1 MVKVFILGASGFI
14 GCEFS
19 SCELILFLLSVISNL
34 LLLVAVALALRR
46 NGHRVYGLVR
56 SPAKGLDL
64 AKNEITP
71 VIGDIFQPSSWTS
84 VIESEGIDVII
95 DSSRVHQ
102 NVSKVLTEAKRLGE
116 ARLKGLK
123 RGPKL
128 GFVLFSGS
136 WVHGDQPDA
145 RDIVNELT
153 APTPLEMVAWRPA
166 VENELLSFSDVLDTV
181 VIRPTMVYGGSGS
194 LLSMVLAPIAAAVKR
209 GASEA
214 KVLGRRFE
222 FAAIHKDDVADF
234 TLKVVEKVGN
244 SCFIFIFSILEVSLL
259 TMQIS
264 YVGALSYPVFDITAQ
279 HESYTDIIEA
289 AAKHMGFTGA
299 IIYRNPEGLMA
310 SLEQAILTQFNT
322 SSDRARTYLGWEP
335 KHRDIMGQIDVYTAA
350 MVANQ

>member
-14 GCEFS
+14 GFA
-19 SCELILFLLSVISNL
+19 I
-34 LLLVAVALALRR
+34 ALALRR

-56 SPAKGLDL
+56 DSVKGLNL
-64 AKNEITP
+64 AKHEITP
-71 VIGDIFQPSSWTS
+71 VIGDILRPSSWTF
-84 VIESEGIDVII
+84 VIECEGIDVVI
-95 DSSRVHQ
+95 DSSNVHQ
-102 NVSKVLTEAKRLGE
+102 NMSKVLTEAKRLGE

-128 GFVLFSGS
+128 GFILLSGS

-153 APTPLEMVAWRPA
+153 APTPVEMVAWRSA
-166 VENELLSFSDVLDTV
+166 VENELLSSSDVLDAV
-181 VIRPTMVYGGSGS
+181 VIRPTMLYGGSGS
-194 LLSMVLAPIAAAVKR
+194 IFSMLLAPIAAAVKG

-214 KVLGRRFE
+214 RVLGRKIE
-222 FAAIHKDDVADF
+222 LPVIHKDDVADF
-234 TLKVVEKVGN
+234 TLKVVEK
-244 SCFIFIFSILEVSLL
+244 
-259 TMQIS
+259 IS

-299 IIYRNPEGLMA
+299 IIYRDPEGPLA
-310 SLEQAILTQFNT
+310 TLEHAILTQFNT

-335 KHRDIMGQIDVYTAA
+335 RHRDIMGQIDVYTASI
-350 MVANQ
+350 VANQQ